1 MQRIARTSAL
11 GRKQLL
17 PTLRFEIPLS
27 PAVSIGPCNTYLKG
41 NHYLL
46 GLIAFRK
53 RGGTYNMTEQEQQT
67 PGIRL
72 RPPLVYAVSLFIGLG
87 IEQLL
92 PLVSI
97 AGTWRAGPAVA
108 LIALSGL
115 LIAPTVMRFR
125 KADTP
130 FFDINKCAT
139 TLITDGPYR
148 YSRNPGYLALTL
160 LYLGLG
166 VLISSAW
173 VCVLVVPTLLIMNVA
188 VVRKEERH
196 LESQFGE
203 EYLRYKTAVRRWL

>member
-1 MQRIARTSAL
+1 
-11 GRKQLL
+11 
-17 PTLRFEIPLS
+17 
-27 PAVSIGPCNTYLKG
+27 
-41 NHYLL
+41 
-46 GLIAFRK
+46 
-53 RGGTYNMTEQEQQT
+53 MTELEQQT
-67 PGIRL
+67 PGVRL
-72 RPPLVYAVSLFIGLG
+72 KPPMVYAVSMFIGLA

-97 AGTWRAGPAVA
+97 PWTWRASPAVV
-108 LIALSGL
+108 LIALAGM

-130 FFDINKCAT
+130 FSDFSKPAT
-139 TLITDGPYR
+139 TLLKDGPYR

-166 VLISSAW
+166 VLLSSAW
-173 VCVLVVPTLLIMNVA
+173 VCILVVPTLLIINVA
-188 VVRKEERH
+188 VVRKEEQH

>member
-1 MQRIARTSAL
+1 
-11 GRKQLL
+11 
-17 PTLRFEIPLS
+17 
-27 PAVSIGPCNTYLKG
+27 
-41 NHYLL
+41 
-46 GLIAFRK
+46 
-53 RGGTYNMTEQEQQT
+53 MTEQEQQT

-72 RPPLVYAVSLFIGLG
+72 IPPLVYAVSLLIGLA

-97 AGTWRAGPAVA
+97 PGTWRAGPAVI
-108 LIALSGL
+108 LIALAGL

-130 FFDINKCAT
+130 FSDFSKPAT

-160 LYLGLG
+160 LYLGVG
-166 VLISSAW
+166 VLFRSAW
-173 VCVLVVPTLLIMNVA
+173 VCFLVVPTLLIINVA
-188 VVRKEERH
+188 VVRKEEQH

>member
-1 MQRIARTSAL
+1 
-11 GRKQLL
+11 
-17 PTLRFEIPLS
+17 
-27 PAVSIGPCNTYLKG
+27 
-41 NHYLL
+41 
-46 GLIAFRK
+46 
-53 RGGTYNMTEQEQQT
+53 MTEQEQQT

-72 RPPLVYAVSLFIGLG
+72 FPPLVYAVSLFIGLG

-97 AGTWRAGPAVA
+97 PWTWRAGPAVV

-130 FFDINKCAT
+130 FFNFRKCAT

-160 LYLGLG
+160 LYLGVG
-166 VLISSAW
+166 VLFSSAW
-173 VCVLVVPTLLIMNVA
+173 VWVLVVPTLLIINVA
-188 VVRKEERH
+188 VVRKEEQH